1 MNINDGLVI
10 INKLRPVLFD
20 WNDKALELNPN
31 RYASDVG
38 LIAQEV
44 KEVIPDIVHPMYD
57 GEYLGIDY
65 IKLVPYLIQSIK
77 ELSSKVIE
85 LESKINIS

>member
-1 MNINDGLVI
+1 MNINDGLVT
-10 INKLRPVLFD
+10 INKLRPVSFN

-31 RYASDVG
+31 RYTNDVG

-77 ELSSKVIE
+77 ELSNKINE
-85 LESKINIS
+85 LEDKINIS